1 MIHLNIGS
9 NLNSIFGNKFE
20 NISTAINFL
29 IELNFKVKKTS
40 NFYETPS
47 YPNKNLPKF
56 LNIGILG
63 TFDKNYNELLKIIN
77 LIEKKMGRMKSKKND
92 PRVCDIDIIDFNGNI
107 INLKHLSIPH
117 KKSHLRNFVLYPIN
131 QIDPKWSHPI
141 LKKNVKF
148 LINKLGLKSR
158 IEITR
163 LNKNVNIKYD

>member
-20 NISTAINFL
+20 NISTALNFL

-77 LIEKKMGRMKSKKND
+77 LIEKKMGRIKSKKND

-107 INLKHLSIPH
+107 VNFKNLSIPH

-131 QIDPKWSHPI
+131 QIDPNWSHPI

-148 LINKLGLKSR
+148 LINKLDLKSR

-163 LNKNVNIKYD
+163 LNKNVNIKI

>member
-29 IELNFKVKKTS
+29 IELKFKVKKTS

-56 LNIGILG
+56 LNMGILG

-77 LIEKKMGRMKSKKND
+77 LIEKKMGRIKSKKND

-107 INLKHLSIPH
+107 VNFKNFSIPH
-117 KKSHLRNFVLYPIN
+117 KKSHLRNFVLYPIY
-131 QIDPKWSHPI
+131 QIDPNWSHPI

-148 LINKLGLKSR
+148 LINKLNLKSR

-163 LNKNVNIKYD
+163 LNKNVNIKI

>member
-117 KKSHLRNFVLYPIN
+117 KKSHLRNFVLYPI
-131 QIDPKWSHPI
+131 I
-141 LKKNVKF
+141 KKNVKF